1 MALEEDEMRLN
12 ELTRQIEEVRKDVDD
27 RLRGKDKAEAMR
39 ARQMHEQTLVE
50 LETGLQTTQL
60 KCVELQSQTR
70 GAQENLR
77 KKERQLEEEQE
88 AKEAAAGDLLAAER
102 KLVSARSGVE
112 EVRGALEAVDRA
124 RRMQEQ
130 ELLECREQESDLIA
144 QQTQVVNTVGQLHS
158 DVSSLQAEV
167 GEVKLEVAEAEMRA
181 ESNMLRAAQ
190 LVEELRAEQ
199 GNASRAETEKK
210 KS

>member
-50 LETGLQTTQL
+50 LETGLQTTQM
-60 KCVELQSQTR
+60 KCVELQGQTR

-88 AKEAAAGDLLAAER
+88 AKEAASGDLLAAER
-102 KLVSARSGVE
+102 KLGSARSGVE
-112 EVRGALEAVDRA
+112 EMRGALEAADRA

-130 ELLECREQESDLIA
+130 ELLECREQEADLIA
-144 QQTQVVNTVGQLHS
+144 QQIGRGGCKSKSFWN
-158 DVSSLQAEV
+158 A
-167 GEVKLEVAEAEMRA
+167 
-181 ESNMLRAAQ
+181 
-190 LVEELRAEQ
+190 
-199 GNASRAETEKK
+199 GNKRQ
-210 KS
+210 